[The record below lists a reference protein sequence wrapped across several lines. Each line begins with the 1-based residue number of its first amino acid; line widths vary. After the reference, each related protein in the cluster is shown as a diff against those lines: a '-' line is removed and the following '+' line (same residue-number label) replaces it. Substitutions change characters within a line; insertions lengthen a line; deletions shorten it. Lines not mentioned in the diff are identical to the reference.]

1 MREMYKAMKYLYGV
15 GLAKQTAIVT
25 DGRFS
30 GTNNGCF
37 VGHVSPE
44 AAEGG
49 IIALVQDGD
58 EITIDIPG
66 GAVTLHV
73 SDEELARRRE
83 SWVKPQ
89 PKYRKGYLALYEKCA
104 ASASRGA
111 VLEV

>member
-1 MREMYKAMKYLYGV
+1 
-15 GLAKQTAIVT
+15 
-25 DGRFS
+25 
-30 GTNNGCF
+30 
-37 VGHVSPE
+37 VSPE

-66 GAVTLHV
+66 GTVTLHV
-73 SDEELARRRE
+73 SGEELTRRRE